1 MEYHEVKE
9 LWGSMSTNTI
19 YFGENEKTLGFT
31 TLIAKLIKG
40 RGSLHLLFFNLVLL
54 SRTLVVHGIPRS
66 KGAWGS
72 MSTNTI
78 YFGEN
83 EKTLGFTT
91 LVAKL
96 IKGRISCL
104 YTVQPP
110 TTTVHALR
118 APLWRGLWSAWR
130 GGSARVHSLACVCG
144 HSARR

>member
-1 MEYHEVKE
+1 
-9 LWGSMSTNTI
+9 
-19 YFGENEKTLGFT
+19 
-31 TLIAKLIKG
+31 
-40 RGSLHLLFFNLVLL
+40 
-54 SRTLVVHGIPRS
+54 
-66 KGAWGS
+66 

-118 APLWRGLWSAWR
+118 ALYCGLGCGVRGVA
-130 GGSARVHSLACVCG
+130 GARACTRSPAFAG
-144 HSARR
+144 TRRAANAA

>member
-1 MEYHEVKE
+1 
-9 LWGSMSTNTI
+9 
-19 YFGENEKTLGFT
+19 
-31 TLIAKLIKG
+31 
-40 RGSLHLLFFNLVLL
+40 
-54 SRTLVVHGIPRS
+54 
-66 KGAWGS
+66 

-110 TTTVHALR
+110 TTTVHR
-118 APLWRGLWSAWR
+118 RVHHTGVGC
-130 GGSARVHSLACVCG
+130 GGHGVAGARVGTRSPAFAG
-144 HSARR
+144 TRRAANAA

>member
-1 MEYHEVKE
+1 
-9 LWGSMSTNTI
+9 
-19 YFGENEKTLGFT
+19 
-31 TLIAKLIKG
+31 
-40 RGSLHLLFFNLVLL
+40 
-54 SRTLVVHGIPRS
+54 
-66 KGAWGS
+66 

-110 TTTVHALR
+110 YHHCACTARTTVAW
-118 APLWRGLWSAWR
+118 AVACVAWR
-130 GGSARVHSLACVCG
+130 ERARALNRLRCG

>member
-1 MEYHEVKE
+1 
-9 LWGSMSTNTI
+9 
-19 YFGENEKTLGFT
+19 
-31 TLIAKLIKG
+31 
-40 RGSLHLLFFNLVLL
+40 
-54 SRTLVVHGIPRS
+54 
-66 KGAWGS
+66 

-118 APLWRGLWSAWR
+118 APLWPGLWSAWR
-130 GGSARVHSLACVCG
+130 GVAGARAFTRSPAFAG
-144 HSARR
+144 TRRAANAA

>member
-1 MEYHEVKE
+1 
-9 LWGSMSTNTI
+9 
-19 YFGENEKTLGFT
+19 
-31 TLIAKLIKG
+31 
-40 RGSLHLLFFNLVLL
+40 
-54 SRTLVVHGIPRS
+54 
-66 KGAWGS
+66 

>member
-1 MEYHEVKE
+1 
-9 LWGSMSTNTI
+9 
-19 YFGENEKTLGFT
+19 
-31 TLIAKLIKG
+31 
-40 RGSLHLLFFNLVLL
+40 
-54 SRTLVVHGIPRS
+54 
-66 KGAWGS
+66 

-110 TTTVHALR
+110 TTTVHALG
-118 APLWRGLWSAWR
+118 APLWPGL
-130 GGSARVHSLACVCG
+130 
-144 HSARR
+144 

>member
-1 MEYHEVKE
+1 M
-9 LWGSMSTNTI
+9 
-19 YFGENEKTLGFT
+19 TLSYC
-31 TLIAKLIKG
+31 I
-40 RGSLHLLFFNLVLL
+40 FFQFSLL
-54 SRTLVVHGIPRS
+54 SKTLVVHEIPRS

-118 APLWRGLWSAWR
+118 VLLWPGLWSAWR
-130 GGSARVHSLACVCG
+130 GGSARVHSLACVLRALG
-144 HSARR
+144 APLTPPNWPVFNLPSLEALLGGPASKNTLVETKKVEFMIK

>member
-1 MEYHEVKE
+1 
-9 LWGSMSTNTI
+9 MSPNTI
-19 YFGENEKTLGFT
+19 YFGENENTLGFT
-31 TLIAKLIKG
+31 TSQSLSITLRQSISCCHKAVIAFVVFQFK
-40 RGSLHLLFFNLVLL
+40 LL

-118 APLWRGLWSAWR
+118 APLWPGLWSAWR